1 MSAATTASLNAPVL
15 NVKELRIL
23 TSWAEALAEV
33 VFAGSERLE
42 TCLADAFAGAPW
54 RVELGVPEPSPRLRA
69 AIAEIGNAA
78 RRATAADA
86 LPTMSALVA
95 EVEQNGDGVAAL
107 SPRALQSRIA
117 ARAAAP
123 SGASSRDYARAL
135 QVDPSAMHN
144 VPREAFEGM
153 RPALLCRRRERAAC
167 SVLRPGLA
175 SVCHCRTTRGR
186 VMSIDPNTTAVVLI
200 EYQNDFTSEGGVLHD
215 AVSEVMDKTDM
226 LANSQRVAQA
236 ARAAGA
242 TVMHALITFASG
254 YGEISSHP
262 YGILKGVVDG
272 NAFVK
277 GSWGAA
283 IVDDL
288 APAEGDI
295 VVEGKR
301 GLDTFA
307 STNLDFIL
315 RSKGITT
322 IALGGFLTNCC
333 VESTMR
339 SGYENG
345 YRVITLSDCV
355 AATSP
360 EEHDN
365 ALKYDFP
372 MFSEPM
378 NSTEFITELGG

>member
-1 MSAATTASLNAPVL
+1 
-15 NVKELRIL
+15 
-23 TSWAEALAEV
+23 
-33 VFAGSERLE
+33 
-42 TCLADAFAGAPW
+42 
-54 RVELGVPEPSPRLRA
+54 
-69 AIAEIGNAA
+69 
-78 RRATAADA
+78 
-86 LPTMSALVA
+86 
-95 EVEQNGDGVAAL
+95 
-107 SPRALQSRIA
+107 
-117 ARAAAP
+117 
-123 SGASSRDYARAL
+123 
-135 QVDPSAMHN
+135 
-144 VPREAFEGM
+144 
-153 RPALLCRRRERAAC
+153 
-167 SVLRPGLA
+167 
-175 SVCHCRTTRGR
+175 
-186 VMSIDPNTTAVVLI
+186 MSIDPNTTAVVLI

-215 AVSEVMDKTDM
+215 AVSDVMDKTDM
-226 LANSQRVAQA
+226 LANSQRVAHA

-242 TVMHALITFASG
+242 TVMHAPITFAPG

-378 NSTEFITELGG
+378 NSTDFITELGG